1 MADPFPTSS
10 SAPPPPRSKSLPPGL
25 CAGMIVGGKYELV
38 RKLGTGAMGEVWAA
52 LHKTLHEEV
61 AIKLV
66 MRGVDH
72 EDGTSA
78 ESRFLLEARVAAA
91 LSRKT
96 RHIVAVTDHGE
107 CGSLGYLVM
116 ELLAGE
122 GLDQRINRTGPQP
135 LAKVS
140 PMITQIARGLS
151 IAHAEGVVHRDL
163 KPTNVFVTLDED
175 GNAVAKVLDFG
186 IAKLRRGLDRKA
198 AHATQ
203 RGFLLGTP
211 AYMSPEQA
219 RGKQLDHRADVWA
232 LAVIAY
238 HMLTGEFPFDG
249 ENGED
254 LFARLCRIEFTP
266 ISKHRPDLPLVVSD
280 FFARAFAER
289 IENRFQSAL
298 ALAGAFE
305 QLEPLAAGAKLSLPP
320 PPALAIIDHPFDDAL
335 ALEPAPRRGS
345 RHDIEPSL
353 IVAGVPEKRGLVPR
367 ILAGVLLSGVLV
379 ATGSLLGVYFERDPR
394 MGAGLSAGVT
404 VPDPLADSRAI
415 PPPEAPTEKAGGPAM
430 IAIGD
435 LPSETAAP
443 RAARPSPSRVLSPST
458 EGATVATAGEVAPP
472 PSLPASPAPA
482 VAPPPPKSA
491 RIIDKSEIF

>member
-1 MADPFPTSS
+1 MDASVADPFPSV
-10 SAPPPPRSKSLPPGL
+10 PPPMRSPSVPPGL
-25 CAGMIVGGKYELV
+25 AAGMIVANKYELV

-52 LHKTLHEEV
+52 RHKTLDEEV

-96 RHIVAVTDHGE
+96 RHIVAVTDHGQD
-107 CGSLGYLVM
+107 GALGYLVM

-122 GLDQRINRTGPQP
+122 SLDQRIARTGPLP
-135 LAKVS
+135 VSKIS
-140 PMITQIARGLS
+140 PMITQLARGLS

-219 RGKQLDHRADVWA
+219 RGKPIDHRADVWA

-238 HMLTGEFPFDG
+238 HMLTNEFPFDG
-249 ENGED
+249 DSGEE
-254 LFARLCRIEFTP
+254 LFARLCRIEP
-266 ISKHRPDLPLVVSD
+266 IAIRDRRPDLPEIVGD
-280 FFARAFAER
+280 FFTRAFAPR
-289 IENRFQSAL
+289 IEDRFQSAL
-298 ALAGAFE
+298 SLAGAFE
-305 QLEPLAAGAKLSLPP
+305 QLDPIDSARREKLSVPP
-320 PPALAIIDHPFDDAL
+320 PPALTMVDEDYANAGLDD
-335 ALEPAPRRGS
+335 
-345 RHDIEPSL
+345 SL
-353 IVAGVPEKRGLVPR
+353 FVAGVPRKKRMVPPM
-367 ILAGVLLSGVLV
+367 LAGLLVGAVV
-379 ATGSLLGVYFERDPR
+379 AATVTLLTVYFEREPAR
-394 MGAGLSAGVT
+394 TAGTGLSPAAAVATTTSPPLVPAPENPAGPIVISTDDLPT
-404 VPDPLADSRAI
+404 VVAATPVARVVPRA
-415 PPPEAPTEKAGGPAM
+415 PSANVAVAVEAPAAPAPTAPPVEKA
-430 IAIGD
+430 
-435 LPSETAAP
+435 
-443 RAARPSPSRVLSPST
+443 ARRT
-458 EGATVATAGEVAPP
+458 
-472 PSLPASPAPA
+472 
-482 VAPPPPKSA
+482 
-491 RIIDKSEIF
+491 DKSEVF